1 MLGHRLYATLR
12 DRFETYVT
20 VRAPAAAYGSLE
32 LFEPARL
39 IDGIDAGVDAD
50 LRRALEAARPDA
62 VVNCVGIIKQ
72 LPQAEDPVVAI
83 GINALL
89 PHRLAAICRDAGARL
104 VHLSTDCVFSG
115 EKGHYTEDDLPD
127 PRDLYGRSKLH
138 GEVASPGAVTVRTS
152 MIGREIGTRHG
163 LVEWFLSQRGGRVS
177 GYRRAIYTGFTTA
190 ALSRALADLIE
201 RHRTLTG
208 LWHVSSDPIDKF
220 ALLGLVNEA
229 FACGTTLEAE
239 DAFHCDRSLDSSR
252 YRRETGFVP
261 PSWRDMIEEMRD
273 DRTPYGRWRIAT

>member
-12 DRFETYVT
+12 ERFETHVT
-20 VRAPAAAYGSLE
+20 VRAPAAAYASLD
-32 LFEPARL
+32 LFEPSRL
-39 IDGIDAGVDAD
+39 IDRIDACEDAD
-50 LRRALEAARPDA
+50 VRRALAAARPDA

-72 LPQAEDPVVAI
+72 LPQAENPVVAI

-89 PHRLAAICRDAGARL
+89 PHRLAALCREAGARL

-115 EKGHYTEDDLPD
+115 DKGQYTEDDVPD
-127 PRDLYGRSKLH
+127 PRDLYGRSKLL

-152 MIGREIGTRHG
+152 MIGREIGTRNG

-190 ALSRALADLIE
+190 ALSRVLADLIE
-201 RHRTLTG
+201 RHRTLSG
-208 LWHVSSDPIDKF
+208 LWHVSSDPIDKH

-229 FACGTTLEAE
+229 FGCGTTI
-239 DAFHCDRSLDSSR
+239 DADDTFRCDRSLDSSR

-261 PSWRDMIEEMRD
+261 PSWRAMIEEMRD